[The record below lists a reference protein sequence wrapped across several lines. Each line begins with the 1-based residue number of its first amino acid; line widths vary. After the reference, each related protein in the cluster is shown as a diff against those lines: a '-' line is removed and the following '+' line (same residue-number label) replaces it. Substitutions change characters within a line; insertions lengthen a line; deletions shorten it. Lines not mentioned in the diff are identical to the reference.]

1 MPARAVRRGGPRC
14 LVGFHRASGGY
25 ESKPLRSLDPLE
37 VWSRAG
43 ESEEF
48 SDVATVGTLQRDT
61 VGRPQF
67 VSIDI
72 QSDSP
77 AEWFATESSERI
89 IEIIVGTVLREGA
102 L

>member
-1 MPARAVRRGGPRC
+1 M
-14 LVGFHRASGGY
+14 S
-25 ESKPLRSLDPLE
+25 
-37 VWSRAG
+37 SRAG

-77 AEWFATESSERI
+77 AEWFSTESSERI
-89 IEIIVGTVLREGA
+89 IEVIVGTVLREGA